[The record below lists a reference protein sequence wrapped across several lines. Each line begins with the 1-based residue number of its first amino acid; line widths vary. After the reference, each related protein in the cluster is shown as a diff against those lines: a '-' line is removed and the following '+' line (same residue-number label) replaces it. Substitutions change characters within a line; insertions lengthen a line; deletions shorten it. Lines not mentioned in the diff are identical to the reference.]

1 MSTSFR
7 GNAANGL
14 NRSRSFSNESQ
25 RDRLSRTASSS
36 GLNGNSTNNTNN
48 FNGGKSLRGSAA
60 NGGFA
65 RGKSSSFDEEN
76 PFPAPEAFPDANED
90 GFGGKE
96 AEDDARSPPL
106 LFVPPPYT
114 KYDYFL
120 LTIAIAAPI
129 LILVFGELNR
139 GQAWALMNRC
149 YVRDIDNQVR
159 AYIGK

>member
-1 MSTSFR
+1 MTSNFR
-7 GNAANGL
+7 GSNNAASL

-25 RDRLSRTASSS
+25 RDRLSRSASS
-36 GLNGNSTNNTNN
+36 GLNGSNINANSN
-48 FNGGKSLRGSAA
+48 FNGGGRGSARD
-60 NGGFA
+60 NSGFA

-76 PFPAPEAFPDANED
+76 PFPSPETFPDANDD
-90 GFGGKE
+90 GFGGNKE
-96 AEDDARSPPL
+96 ADEERSPPL

-139 GQAWALMNRC
+139 AQAWTMMNRC

-159 AYIGK
+159 V